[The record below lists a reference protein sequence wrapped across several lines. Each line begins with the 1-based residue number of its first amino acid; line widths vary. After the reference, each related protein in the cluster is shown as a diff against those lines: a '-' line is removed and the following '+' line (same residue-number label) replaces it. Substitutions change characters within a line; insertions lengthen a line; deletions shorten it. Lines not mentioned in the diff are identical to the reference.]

1 MAEVQELM
9 KRLEAARTKAD
20 EMEREKSRLTGELEA
35 TKKRLGE
42 LETKCSE
49 EFDCEITALPGFIK
63 QLEEEAEKV
72 MMSRQS
78 LMGLPDKTVRTIL
91 MTKTVMTMFRMR
103 KKTRMLCCETEASV
117 RVKYRDIRAMSSEV
131 SCHL

>member
-63 QLEEEAEKV
+63 QLEEEAEK
-72 MMSRQS
+72 S
-78 LMGLPDKTVRTIL
+78 LKNAENVLGMGEDEPAKPDAIPDEQEDDEPEQEEDEDAL
-91 MTKTVMTMFRMR
+91 
-103 KKTRMLCCETEASV
+103 L
-117 RVKYRDIRAMSSEV
+117 
-131 SCHL
+131 